1 MNQIIAFFS
10 KIGAMLHP
18 WMSEIATAL
27 VACTIVI
34 FATDINRALRRSLS
48 GSGFIIRTSA
58 FVLVNAFGYGLAIVS
73 ISPWLASQLRGM
85 PSQWMLL
92 VVIGVFIGI
101 GAWAQ
106 RNRQV

>member
-1 MNQIIAFFS
+1 MNQIIAFLA

-27 VACTIVI
+27 VACAIVI
-34 FATDINRALRRSLS
+34 FATDINRILRKSLA
-48 GSGFIIRTSA
+48 GSGFFVRTSA
-58 FVLVNAFGYGLAIVS
+58 FVMINAFGYGLAIVS
-73 ISPWLASQLRGM
+73 ISPWLAGQLRSM

-92 VVIGVFIGI
+92 LVVGIFFAI